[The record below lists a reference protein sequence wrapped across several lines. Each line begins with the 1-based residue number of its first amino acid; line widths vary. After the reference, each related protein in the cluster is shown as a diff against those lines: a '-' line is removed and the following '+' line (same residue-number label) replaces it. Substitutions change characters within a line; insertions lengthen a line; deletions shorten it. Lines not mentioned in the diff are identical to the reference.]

1 MTTSLPPLP
10 SDSSTHT
17 ELGSWGEEFAVC
29 VLRRKG
35 YVVLNRNWRTPLG
48 EIDIVCRKSRTLVFV
63 EVKTRRTRSSNYPL
77 QETITHEKE
86 RRLYSLGE
94 LYQRRHK
101 MDIQRSRYAN
111 VRFDLFVVAVHEP
124 PYPYFCHY
132 EGAFT
137 LFSTV
142 R

>member
-17 ELGSWGEEFAVC
+17 ELGSWGEEFAVQ

-35 YVVLNRNWRTPLG
+35 YVVLDRNWRTPLG
-48 EIDIVCRKSRTLVFV
+48 EIDIVCRKSGTLVFV
-63 EVKTRRTRSSNYPL
+63 EVKTRRRRSSNYPL

-94 LYQRRHK
+94 LYQRRHQLV
-101 MDIQRSRYAN
+101 MQRRRYAN
-111 VRFDLFVVAVHEP
+111 VRFDLFVVAVHEAP
-124 PYPYFCHY
+124 FPYFYHY
-132 EGAFT
+132 EGAFS
-137 LFSTV
+137 FFPTV